1 MFIVKLSLSLDLPT
15 LWERTLESI
24 DGGVFPEVGPTNEEF
39 IPNPEIEG
47 IILMFESCLATSN
60 FSFEDQLFKQICGSP
75 MGSPLSNIA
84 AELVMSAIDSWILEQ
99 KHLRIEVWKRYLDD
113 IFCICHK
120 DDVLLFCHI
129 WTFFFIKTDESY
141 HTTVYYKK
149 SIKPSYLLFDSY
161 NPIGHKLTVVRTLTK
176 RIHTHCSTPAFKKIE
191 KTTIIS
197 NLTSRGYPL
206 PFILRHSFNP
216 SKHTQHAVNR
226 NTCIIPYSFEN
237 QSIAHSLKK
246 FGLRTF
252 FTNHLS
258 IGQILR
264 NPITR
269 SNIKK
274 RPDQQPYAIYSIG
287 CQDCNAK
294 YVGETGRFIYNR
306 ISEHNRNIINKDPKS
321 LIFQHT
327 SKTGHAFNLSDP
339 TCHYHNIKSK
349 YQRLLIESFVSHDL
363 NSINRRIEL
372 PSQYHSIRKKQPSPS
387 FSPDPSSSSPV

>member
-1 MFIVKLSLSLDLPT
+1 MQIKSKCANDIHSNVWTNSRGNRSILCDDFSPWVRHRSTITPETPETKEQLKSITPAGKVMAPGSKIREKRPDFKKEKKKSSLTKTTQKLTKVYWQWKNWDLLGHP
-15 LWERTLESI
+15 
-24 DGGVFPEVGPTNEEF
+24 P
-39 IPNPEIEG
+39 
-47 IILMFESCLATSN
+47 ILL
-60 FSFEDQLFKQICGSP
+60 
-75 MGSPLSNIA
+75 
-84 AELVMSAIDSWILEQ
+84 
-99 KHLRIEVWKRYLDD
+99 
-113 IFCICHK
+113 
-120 DDVLLFCHI
+120 I
-129 WTFFFIKTDESY
+129 WHPQTFFSSLQHSHLWKGILIWRTAG
-141 HTTVYYKK
+141 
-149 SIKPSYLLFDSY
+149 
-161 NPIGHKLTVVRTLTK
+161 PI
-176 RIHTHCSTPAFKKIE
+176 I
-191 KTTIIS
+191 
-197 NLTSRGYPL
+197 LTSRGYPL

-216 SKHTQHAVNR
+216 SKHTQPAVNR

-287 CQDCNAK
+287 CQDCNAT

-306 ISEHNRNIINKDPKS
+306 ISEHNRNLINKDPKS

-339 TCHYHNIKSK
+339 TCHYHNIKFK
-349 YQRLLIESFVSHDL
+349 YQRLLIESFVSHEL

-372 PSQYHSIRKKQPSPS
+372 PSQYHSFRKKQPSPS

>member
-1 MFIVKLSLSLDLPT
+1 MSPT
-15 LWERTLESI
+15 
-24 DGGVFPEVGPTNEEF
+24 
-39 IPNPEIEG
+39 
-47 IILMFESCLATSN
+47 
-60 FSFEDQLFKQICGSP
+60 K
-75 MGSPLSNIA
+75 
-84 AELVMSAIDSWILEQ
+84 
-99 KHLRIEVWKRYLDD
+99 
-113 IFCICHK
+113 
-120 DDVLLFCHI
+120 FCHI
-129 WTFFFIKTDESY
+129 LTFFFIKNDESY

-216 SKHTQHAVNR
+216 SKHTQPAVNR

-294 YVGETGRFIYNR
+294 YVVAHKQRCVNKGVIVVQKPIFVLPQIRAFLAVCFAQIVHNLQVIFLIDRSTLWQELMIHHAPAIAENCQQNFR
-306 ISEHNRNIINKDPKS
+306 IRPN
-321 LIFQHT
+321 
-327 SKTGHAFNLSDP
+327 
-339 TCHYHNIKSK
+339 
-349 YQRLLIESFVSHDL
+349 
-363 NSINRRIEL
+363 
-372 PSQYHSIRKKQPSPS
+372 
-387 FSPDPSSSSPV
+387 